1 MLDIPEDA
9 QDSSQKAEEELPAN
23 VTEEVKTGDVDASV
37 VEEETKA
44 EDDTAK
50 GTEKNGLAN
59 VLDLSIFKEYFT
71 SRGVVLFL
79 TKHLNMT
86 FPIVKISLL
95 AAWESI
101 R

>member
-9 QDSSQKAEEELPAN
+9 HESSQKAEEEPPAN
-23 VTEEVKTGDVDASV
+23 LTEEVKTGDVDASV

-44 EDDTAK
+44 LDDTAK
-50 GTEKNGLAN
+50 GMEKNGLTN

-86 FPIVKISLL
+86 FPIVKMSL
-95 AAWESI
+95 
-101 R
+101 